1 MYIRRK
7 GVATVGSA
15 HHDMNRGGLYEFYLE
30 RRGCKKC
37 TETPKCPAC
46 PDGEECTLTTQTC
59 DACAEGICQKKSS
72 GSDSDDDG
80 GSGANKGAIAGG
92 VVAGVVVAAAVI
104 GFLLWRYVFSAKA
117 KRRREEEA
125 AERAAEAA
133 ASEKSESGGGG
144 GGSRMSSA
152 TLSSVNTSM
161 TRGSNIIPIAYIP
174 GVTNRTDS
182 DAPPVPDI
190 NQYSQTFSAD
200 DILRHSQMSRSSI
213 ATTNYRGST
222 AEISAA
228 MMTAVNVKPNLV
240 DIGKD
245 SPENNNNGEEQ
256 PQYATAMAVNNPK
269 MVQYGNA
276 QAINSQRANAH
287 SIRIGKKTGPVGLQ
301 KDMISEEASD
311 EEDDSDNETFHDVQ
325 SNVNSDTSGK
335 NNSGYDLPFVIEKN
349 QTDETLG
356 SDRQSGLRNVTT
368 NRDSSTDYVVDD
380 IPIEAYLYTQNNNN
394 QQQQRTNNGNGRSSP
409 FDDKYKVEDS

>member
-1 MYIRRK
+1 
-7 GVATVGSA
+7 
-15 HHDMNRGGLYEFYLE
+15 MNRGGLYEFYLE

-72 GSDSDDDG
+72 SGGGDDDDG
-80 GSGANKGAIAGG
+80 PGVNKGAIAGG
-92 VVAGVVVAAAVI
+92 VVAGVVVVAVVI

-133 ASEKSESGGGG
+133 ASEKSENGGGG

-190 NQYSQTFSAD
+190 SQYSQTFSAD

-245 SPENNNNGEEQ
+245 GNNPGGEEH

-269 MVQYGNA
+269 TVQYGNA

-287 SIRIGKKTGPVGLQ
+287 SIRIGKKTNPVGLQ

-311 EEDDSDNETFHDVQ
+311 DEEEEDSDNDTFHDVQ
-325 SNVNSDTSGK
+325 SNVNSASSGK
-335 NNSGYDLPFVIEKN
+335 NNSGYDLPFVLEKN

-356 SDRQSGLRNVTT
+356 SNSGDRQSRLRNVAA
-368 NRDSSTDYVVDD
+368 NRESTTDYVVDD
-380 IPIEAYLYTQNNNN
+380 IPIEAYLYTQNN
-394 QQQQRTNNGNGRSSP
+394 QQQRDIQTNNGNGRSSP
-409 FDDKYKVEDS
+409 FDDKFKVEDS

>member
-1 MYIRRK
+1 
-7 GVATVGSA
+7 
-15 HHDMNRGGLYEFYLE
+15 MNRGGLYEFYLE

-59 DACAEGICQKKSS
+59 DACAEGICQKKST
-72 GSDSDDDG
+72 GSDSDSD
-80 GSGANKGAIAGG
+80 SPSVNKGAIAGG
-92 VVAGVVVAAAVI
+92 VVAGVVVVAAVI
-104 GFLLWRYVFSAKA
+104 GFLLWRYVFSEKA

-133 ASEKSESGGGG
+133 AASEKSDGGGG

-245 SPENNNNGEEQ
+245 KDNDGEEQ

-269 MVQYGNA
+269 TVQYGNA

-311 EEDDSDNETFHDVQ
+311 DEDSDNETFHDVQ
-325 SNVNSDTSGK
+325 SNVNSNSSGK

-356 SDRQSGLRNVTT
+356 SSTDRQSRLRNETT
-368 NRDSSTDYVVDD
+368 NRDSSADYVVDD
-380 IPIEAYLYTQNNNN
+380 IPIEAYLYAQNNSNN
-394 QQQQRTNNGNGRSSP
+394 QQQQQQQRTNNGNGRSSP